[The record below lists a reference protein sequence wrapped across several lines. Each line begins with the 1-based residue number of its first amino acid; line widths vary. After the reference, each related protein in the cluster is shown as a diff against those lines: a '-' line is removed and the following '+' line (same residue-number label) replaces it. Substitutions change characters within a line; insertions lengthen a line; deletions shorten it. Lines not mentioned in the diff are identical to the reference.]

1 MTLEAVLNRGRA
13 RALELM
19 TDTCTVRRAG
29 APSTDG
35 TTGVVTPSW
44 TTLYSGICRVQETGS
59 IGGNEPADVAA
70 VDSAYTATMIVTL
83 PMSATGIRPGDQI
96 SMGTSEFDTDLPSR
110 VMTIVR
116 VQHKSHAT
124 ARRLWAEDLQS

>member
-1 MTLEAVLNRGRA
+1 MTLDAVLNRGRA

-29 APSTDG
+29 APTTNS
-35 TTGVVTPSW
+35 TTGVVTPTW
-44 TTLYSGICRVQETGS
+44 TTLYSGICRLQETGS
-59 IGGNEPADVAA
+59 IGGNEPAEVAA

-83 PMSATGIRPGDQI
+83 PMSATDIIPGDQVVV
-96 SMGTSEFDTDLPSR
+96 GTSEYDSSLPGR
-110 VMTIVR
+110 IMTVIR